1 MGRPEDQ
8 VQIMKVKNTYIALT
22 LALHKN
28 RSLKRYVKALVV
40 IVIVAILSPIL
51 ANDKPLICKY
61 KNTWLFPLFSWKH
74 SVTLSDNS
82 RLNYNLGKDWKLL
95 DMDFALFAPCAYS
108 PTTMDAD
115 NAPRKSPFDAQ
126 FITYNDGD
134 PDPIPLKFRHWLGTT
149 QNGQDVLSM
158 IIHGT
163 GIAIGIGFF
172 SMLIASLIGISLG
185 ACAGYFANNGIKI
198 GPIQSLFLIAGIFMT
213 WFYCCVIR
221 GDKLTEAFNTG
232 GVWLMLRILFLAYI
246 ALKTI
251 GGMVWIGGY
260 FERKLKL
267 SYKFNFPIDAFVSRC
282 TEILNS
288 VPTLLLII
296 ALSAIAK
303 PSYSLL
309 MIIIG
314 FLSWTNIARIT
325 RAEYLKAKNLE
336 YVTAGKA
343 LGMRN
348 GRIMFRHILPNVM
361 PVLLVQIIF
370 GMGGAVLAE
379 ASLSFIGIGIPVNSA
394 SWGSLLNEGR
404 DHFSSWWL
412 VVFPGAC
419 IFFLMLIYNKIA
431 TLISSSYSSDKR
443 A

>member
-1 MGRPEDQ
+1 
-8 VQIMKVKNTYIALT
+8 MKMKSTY
-22 LALHKN
+22 LALKLALDKN
-28 RSLKRYVKALVV
+28 RSLKRYVKGLLV
-40 IVIVAILSPIL
+40 IVIIAILSPVL

-74 SVTLSDNS
+74 SITFSDNS
-82 RLNYNLGKDWKLL
+82 TLNYSMGKDWKLL
-95 DMDFALFAPCAYS
+95 NTDVVLFAPCAYS
-108 PTTMDAD
+108 PNTIDAD

-126 FITYNDGD
+126 FITSKDGQLV
-134 PDPIPLKFRHWLGTT
+134 PIPLKFRHWLGTT
-149 QNGQDVLSM
+149 QNGNDVLSM
-158 IIHGT
+158 IIHGA

-198 GPIQSLFLIAGIFMT
+198 GPIQSLFLMTGTFMT
-213 WFYCCVIR
+213 YFYCCVIR
-221 GDKLTEAFNTG
+221 GDRLAEAFNNG
-232 GVWLMLRILFLAYI
+232 GIWLVLRLLFLAYI

-260 FERKLKL
+260 IERKLKL
-267 SYKFNFPIDAFVSRC
+267 RYKFNFPIDSYVSRC
-282 TEILNS
+282 IEILNS
-288 VPTLLLII
+288 VPALLLII

-309 MIIIG
+309 VIIIG
-314 FLSWTNIARIT
+314 FLSWTSMARLT

-336 YVTAGKA
+336 YVMAAKA

-348 GRIMFRHILPNVM
+348 GRIMFRHILPNVV

-419 IFFLMLIYNKIA
+419 IFLLMLIYNKTA
-431 TLISSSYSSDKR
+431 TLLSSFYSSDKQN
-443 A
+443 

>member
-1 MGRPEDQ
+1 MGRSKDQ
-8 VQIMKVKNTYIALT
+8 AQNMKLKSTY
-22 LALHKN
+22 LALASTLHRN
-28 RSLKRYVKALVV
+28 RSLKRYVRLLVV
-40 IVIVAILSPIL
+40 FVIIAVLSPIL
-51 ANDKPLICKY
+51 ANNKPLICKY

-74 SVTLSDNS
+74 TVVLSDQS
-82 RLNYNLGKDWKLL
+82 TLHYNMGKDWKLL
-95 DMDFALFAPCAYS
+95 NTDFALFAPCAWS
-108 PTTMDAD
+108 PHTIDAD
-115 NAPRKSPFDAQ
+115 NAPRKSPFGPQ
-126 FITYNDGD
+126 FISSKNGSIA
-134 PDPIPLKFRHWLGTT
+134 PLPLKFRHWLGTT
-149 QNGQDVLSM
+149 QNGNDVLSM

-172 SMLIASLIGISLG
+172 SMLMASLIGISLG

-198 GPIQSLFLIAGIFMT
+198 GVIQAFFLMTGIFMT

-221 GDKLTEAFNTG
+221 GDKLTEAFNNG
-232 GVWLMLRILFLAYI
+232 GIWLVLRLLFLIYI

-260 FERKLKL
+260 IEKKLKF
-267 SYKFNFPIDAFVSRC
+267 SHKFNFPIDSFVSRC
-282 TEILNS
+282 IEILNS
-288 VPTLLLII
+288 IPALLLII

-309 MIIIG
+309 VLIIG
-314 FLSWTNIARIT
+314 FLSWTSIARLT

-336 YVTAGKA
+336 YVMGARA

-348 GRIMFRHILPNVM
+348 GRIMFRHILPNVI

-370 GMGGAVLAE
+370 GMGGAALAE
-379 ASLSFIGIGIPVNSA
+379 ASLSFIGIGVPVNSA

-419 IFFLMLIYNKIA
+419 IFFLVLIYNKTA
-431 TLISSSYSSDKR
+431 TLISASSKK
-443 A
+443 